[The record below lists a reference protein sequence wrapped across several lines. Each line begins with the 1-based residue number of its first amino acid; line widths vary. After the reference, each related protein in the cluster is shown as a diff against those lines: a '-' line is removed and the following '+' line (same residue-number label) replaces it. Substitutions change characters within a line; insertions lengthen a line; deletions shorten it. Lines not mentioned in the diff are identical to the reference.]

1 MPVHPQLKYAPAA
14 VWMVRFAGA
23 ESTACYSGLH
33 VGPSTQL
40 RRHEDGGGSTVM
52 VTAAEAPPV
61 ARRRT
66 STRERNGEGGGAAQ
80 GRRSVARSFAGA
92 IAGAIG
98 GSVARIASIAWGAC
112 VRACACVIVLS

>member
-1 MPVHPQLKYAPAA
+1 MPVHPRLKYAPAA
-14 VWMVRFAGA
+14 VWMVRFAEA

-52 VTAAEAPPV
+52 MVSAAEAQPV

-66 STRERNGEGGGAAQ
+66 TRERNGEGGVAAQ
-80 GRRSVARSFAGA
+80 GRRSVACSFARG
-92 IAGAIG
+92 IARGISDRA
-98 GSVARIASIAWGAC
+98 ARIASSAWGAWGAWGAC
-112 VRACACVIVLS
+112 V